1 MRDKEYFLTP
11 VEIKEPP
18 RHTIVHP
25 RCFTCKKFPVCR
37 IREDYLKTA
46 ELMQNVLGNPQQ
58 DRAIGCLNPNSPDDS
73 VPGYMGHSFRYP
85 ETIFLKEI
93 DTSVAGVEGSF
104 VDAKWRVLDL
114 VQFIYNINGYYVIF
128 TAFWNPKLKFYDIKE
143 GRELYY
149 GVPILM
155 SDFSKKEI
163 ASNLKT
169 WRQEMKD
176 EYQNSM
182 VDIINTTAFTARLEC
197 EFYEH
202 ERGLSEEEGI
212 KRIIAQFPNGVPC
225 KDGSYYHLATYHIE
239 PNKVPMY
246 HPENGKVSFMPMPY
260 PVFVP
265 KPCEPKPK
273 PPRKRGDIHGKCCP

>member
-1 MRDKEYFLTP
+1 MKERFLTP
-11 VEIKEPP
+11 IKVDEPP
-18 RHTIVHP
+18 RHTQIHP

-46 ELMQNVLGNPQQ
+46 ELMQRVLGDPQE
-58 DRAIGCLNPNSPDDS
+58 DRALGCFDPESSCGAL
-73 VPGYMGHSFRYP
+73 PGYCGYTFRYP

-93 DTSVAGVEGSF
+93 STSTAGVDGQF
-104 VDAKWRVLDL
+104 IDARWRNLDII
-114 VQFIYNINGYYVIF
+114 QFIYNVNGYYVLF
-128 TAFWNPKLKFYDIKE
+128 TALWNQQRKFYDIRE

-163 ASNLKT
+163 ANNLKT
-169 WRQEMKD
+169 WRQESKD
-176 EYQNSM
+176 EIEANKKM
-182 VDIINTTAFTARLEC
+182 DIINTTFFSARLEC

-202 ERGLSEEEGI
+202 ERGLTEEEGI
-212 KRIIAQFPNGVPC
+212 RRIIAQYPHGVPC

-246 HPENGKVSFMPMPY
+246 HPENGKVAFAPMPY

-265 KPCEPKPK
+265 KPCKPEPK
-273 PPRKRGDIHGKCCP
+273 PPRRRGDIYDDCCK